1 MKASFKEII
10 ISFCVTIN
18 FVLIAVGFFQEDVYF
33 LTLGIMNLLL
43 FLVGYI
49 INRQFNK
56 LDE

>member
-1 MKASFKEII
+1 MRASFKEIV

-18 FVLIAVGFFQEDVYF
+18 ALFIAIGFFQEDVYF
-33 LTLGIMNLLL
+33 LALGIMNLLL
-43 FLVGYI
+43 FLIGYI